1 MAVSW
6 DVARAL
12 RWCALPGMWGCGAR
26 FEGFDDHHGAAAS
39 GTRICVVRRL
49 AGLVEGLVIV
59 DHRRRHG
66 KQLAGAGEVGGAI
79 GVGEQAVMADA
90 I

>member
-1 MAVSW
+1 MS
-6 DVARAL
+6 
-12 RWCALPGMWGCGAR
+12 GCGVR
-26 FEGFDDHHGAAAS
+26 LEGFDDHHGAAAS
-39 GTRICVVRRL
+39 GARICVARWL

-66 KQLAGAGEVGGAI
+66 KQLACPGEVGGAI